1 MPAFDPS
8 ELRSVVGKL
17 MTAAP
22 SDVKLVAERL
32 RDHVLET
39 RMTPEATRAFV
50 ADLGYDSI
58 EAFCA
63 AIGLPEH
70 IARRWDRF
78 GVSSEM
84 KQVFTLVL
92 EQRRQPAAEPPRE
105 ESVVEM
111 RMSPQETR
119 AFVAELGY
127 GSLEAFCAVLGLP
140 EHVARRWASLGMPPE
155 LKQVFTQV
163 LDQRRRLAAAVDE
176 FESMTH
182 VGLDD
187 FLAERGLI

>member
-1 MPAFDPS
+1 MPAFHPS

-17 MTAAP
+17 MTASP
-22 SDVKLVAERL
+22 SDMRLVAERL
-32 RDHVLET
+32 RDHMLET

-105 ESVVEM
+105 ESVLEM

-119 AFVAELGY
+119 AFVADQGN
-127 GSLEAFCAVLGLP
+127 GSLEA
-140 EHVARRWASLGMPPE
+140 RRGGRLGMPPE